1 MEGGIVCICN
11 ICNDYLIKAY
21 KPFRQEE
28 DPFSGIGRSWR
39 VVSIFLSPGF
49 SPFTKPNICRDVPFI
64 ILPIYI

>member
-1 MEGGIVCICN
+1 
-11 ICNDYLIKAY
+11 
-21 KPFRQEE
+21 
-28 DPFSGIGRSWR
+28 